1 MTWTSNTF
9 DSFRMDRP
17 GLGPTD
23 RSTTKPTVSRPIC
36 SIVTAALNEEASL
49 PHIIEQIES
58 LPNCN
63 DYEVVFVD
71 DGSDDSTWKVI
82 KTCLRRHPNWQGV
95 RLSRR
100 FGHQPALLAGLSV
113 ARGRAV
119 VTVDA
124 DGQQPVRLIPKM
136 IEKWREG
143 AKVVQMIRRDSK
155 DTPWLKRMTS
165 KAFYRIFS
173 MLCEVPISPAAAEFR
188 LLDRSVLNLVLQNR
202 GRVPF
207 LRGLIP
213 WLGCHVVEI
222 PYEVEKRA
230 AGETKFSLARMLRLA
245 VHGLTSFSIVPLR
258 LGIWTG
264 LTFSML
270 AFAYL
275 AYITWTGLFHDAAVP
290 GWASTAGLVALLGG
304 VQLFCIGLLGEYLGR
319 LYNANLGRPPFV
331 VQELISIARNPA
343 NPEQRNIT
351 DPFVGTGND
360 RLNLAET
367 MTTL

>member
-1 MTWTSNTF
+1 MNWGGNTI
-9 DSFRMDRP
+9 DSFRMDRA
-17 GLGPTD
+17 GSTSVNRLMVESDFGPT
-23 RSTTKPTVSRPIC
+23 C

-49 PHIIEQIES
+49 PRLISQIES

-71 DGSDDSTWKVI
+71 DGSDDATWNIIRV
-82 KTCLRRHPNWQGV
+82 CLNRHPNWQGV
-95 RLSRR
+95 RLTRR
-100 FGHQPALLAGLSV
+100 FGHQSALLAGLCV
-113 ARGRAV
+113 ARGKAV

-124 DGQQPVRLIPKM
+124 DGQQPVRLIPEM
-136 IEKWREG
+136 IEKWRAG

-155 DTPWLKRMTS
+155 DTLWFKRVS
-165 KAFYRIFS
+165 SRAFYRIFS

-188 LLDRSVLNLVLQNR
+188 LLDRSVLDLVLQNR

-213 WLGCHVVEI
+213 WLGCEIVEM
-222 PYEVEKRA
+222 PYEAERRA
-230 AGETKFSLARMLRLA
+230 AGETKYSFTRMLRLA

-264 LTFSML
+264 LTFSMF
-270 AFAYL
+270 AFVYL

-290 GWASTAGLVALLGG
+290 GWASTAGLAALLGG

-331 VQELISIARNPA
+331 VQELLSASGNSV
-343 NPEQRNIT
+343 NPEQRSIAGSF
-351 DPFVGTGND
+351 DGIRAD
-360 RLNLAET
+360 RLNFTET
-367 MTTL
+367 ITDS